1 MAFTEAPGM
10 TWNYKTGKIE
20 KRPGGFSGPENLY
33 RNRTDADTVMDIENY
48 IGFDSEGNPVHL
60 KEDVYKRQEYM
71 WSIWRMA
78 VCIRSRSPI
87 RV

>member
-1 MAFTEAPGM
+1 M
-10 TWNYKTGKIE
+10 TWNYKIGKIE

-60 KEDVYKRQEYM
+60 KD
-71 WSIWRMA
+71 
-78 VCIRSRSPI
+78 SPG
-87 RV
+87 RR